1 MSSTPTCHNFLLSAH
16 PGSVTTEA
24 CATDYTLSSI
34 LQDYSS
40 TLHLDTVSDTDRLS
54 TATPWLL
61 ALTPEELDCYV
72 VAHVAHVIKQDCIH
86 QGGLANIDLVFQA
99 TSWRVAFITD
109 DHFLRG
115 HYFWLTIHYLY
126 PHITQWHDLIPQTS
140 SATTQVM
147 TPALSTSSSFLQ
159 SSEALSAPSV
169 TSDIPIDKNVPRPKC
184 DDCQRTFSRMDAWKR
199 HRKRHC
205 TYNKGNTF
213 QHVFSAVN

>member
-1 MSSTPTCHNFLLSAH
+1 MSSTPISHNFLLSAYS
-16 PGSVTTEA
+16 GSVTTEA

-34 LQDYSS
+34 LQDDSP
-40 TLHLDTVSDTDRLS
+40 TLHLDTVSDTDQLS
-54 TATPWLL
+54 TIAPWLL

-72 VAHVAHVIKQDCIH
+72 VAHVAQVVKQDCINH
-86 QGGLANIDLVFQA
+86 GGLANIDLVFQVI
-99 TSWRVAFITD
+99 SWRVALITD

-115 HYFWLTIHYLY
+115 HYFWLTIHHFY
-126 PHITQWHDLIPQTS
+126 PHITQWHDFIPQTS

-159 SSEALSAPSV
+159 SSEALSPPFI
-169 TSDIPIDKNVPRPKC
+169 TSDISIDEDVPRPKC

-213 QHVFSAVN
+213 QHVFSAVS